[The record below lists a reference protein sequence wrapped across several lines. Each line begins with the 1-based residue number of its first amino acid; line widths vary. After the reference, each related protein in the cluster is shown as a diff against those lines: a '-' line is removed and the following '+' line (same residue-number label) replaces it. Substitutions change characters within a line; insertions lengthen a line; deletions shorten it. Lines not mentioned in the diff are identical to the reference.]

1 MKTAHFLWLGWL
13 AFAVVGS
20 AHAAPLLTGHFEA
33 ENQGVTLT
41 GPPAQGQGNGQ
52 SNDQN
57 SSFSFVHELHNGEL
71 EKPTFSGGKIT
82 LKFKKDSGNW
92 SRGAFN
98 LSIGGTLIAQR
109 QNFAESVEVAF
120 DPAFLVEPEFTNPT
134 VLIERTN
141 AAGSV
146 RFLRS
151 QLEFSGLAAAPSAAS
166 ADVTSVPT
174 PGSLFLWIAGLLATG
189 LLAGL
194 TLLRRRWR

>member
-33 ENQGVTLT
+33 GNPGVTLT
-41 GPPAQGQGNGQ
+41 GPGGGQGRSEGQ
-52 SNDQN
+52 S
-57 SSFSFVHELHNGEL
+57 SSFSFVHELHNEAL
-71 EKPTFSGGKIT
+71 EEPTFSGGKIT
-82 LKFKKDSGNW
+82 LTFSGDSGNW
-92 SRGAFN
+92 SSGAFN